1 MSELPEFFGLQNER
15 AIRGRWLENARGTRV
30 CVLDFGGIVQEYS
43 LATETGR
50 LPLVL
55 SYTNASDYL
64 LNPFKIN
71 KQIGRV
77 AGRIAGATFDL
88 FGRRCPVE
96 ANEGHNCLH
105 GGSRGLDRQTFQ
117 LEPIDGQHLRLRL
130 ALDEARDGFPG
141 ALDLTIDYQL
151 AEDDRLTVRYEALA
165 QSATVFDPTLHIYWA
180 LPRDLA
186 GCTLHIPAGEHFGT
200 DGEKLPTT
208 ADGRADCSSP
218 RSLTD
223 LIGEL
228 GRGLDDCYRVPG
240 DLSRPAAIL
249 TSPDYRVELYSD
261 RNGLVLFSANPLDGA
276 AHDAGHYNALATELQ
291 TLPNSLARPELGD
304 IRLRAGQSHQS
315 TLIFHPRRGKTCI

>member
-77 AGRIAGATFDL
+77 AGRIAGAAFDL

-130 ALDEARDGFPG
+130 ALDEARDGSPG

-151 AEDDRLTVRYEALA
+151 AEDDRLILRYEATA
-165 QSATVFDPTLHIYWA
+165 QGDTVFDPTLHIYWR
-180 LPRDLA
+180 LPRGLH
-186 GCTLHIPAGEHFGT
+186 GCTLHIPQGEHIAV
-200 DGEKLPTT
+200 DAEKLPLN
-208 ADGRADCSSP
+208 ADDNPAYDFRHARP
-218 RSLTD
+218 
-223 LIGEL
+223 
-228 GRGLDDCYRVPG
+228 LDDAVRASGGFDDIYRVPA
-240 DLSRPAAIL
+240 DIRQAAAIL
-249 TSPDYRVELYSD
+249 STPDYRVRLYGD
-261 RNGLVLFSANPLDGA
+261 RNGLIIFTAAPQDGT
-276 AHDAGHYNALATELQ
+276 AHDAGTYDALATELQ
-291 TLPNSLARPELGD
+291 TLPNSLHRPEYGD
-304 IRLRAGQSHQS
+304 IRLKDGARHQS
-315 TLIFHPRRGKTCI
+315 TIIFQPERGL

>member
-77 AGRIAGATFDL
+77 AGRIAGAAFDL

-151 AEDDRLTVRYEALA
+151 DADDRLILRYEATA
-165 QSATVFDPTLHIYWA
+165 HGDTVFDPTLHIYWR
-180 LPRDLA
+180 LPRGLH
-186 GCTLHIPAGEHFGT
+186 GCTLHIPQGEHIAV
-200 DGEKLPTT
+200 DAEKLPLN
-208 ADGRADCSSP
+208 ADDSP
-218 RSLTD
+218 AYDFRHA
-223 LIGEL
+223 
-228 GRGLDDCYRVPG
+228 RPLDDAVRASGGFDDIYRVPA
-240 DLSRPAAIL
+240 DIRQAAAIL
-249 TSPDYRVELYSD
+249 STPDYRVRLYGD
-261 RNGLVLFSANPLDGA
+261 RNGLIIFTAAPQDGT
-276 AHDAGHYNALATELQ
+276 AHDAGTYDALATELQ
-291 TLPNSLARPELGD
+291 TLPNSLHRPEYGD
-304 IRLRAGQSHQS
+304 IRLKDGARHQS
-315 TLIFHPRRGKTCI
+315 TIIFQPERGH

>member
-77 AGRIAGATFDL
+77 AGRIAGAAFDL

-151 AEDDRLTVRYEALA
+151 AEDDRLILRYEATA
-165 QSATVFDPTLHIYWA
+165 HGDTVFDPTLHIYWR
-180 LPRDLA
+180 LPRGLHD
-186 GCTLHIPAGEHFGT
+186 CTLHIPQGEHIAV
-200 DGEKLPTT
+200 DAEKLPLN
-208 ADGRADCSSP
+208 ADDNPAYDFRHARP
-218 RSLTD
+218 
-223 LIGEL
+223 
-228 GRGLDDCYRVPG
+228 LDDAVRASGGFDDIYRVPA
-240 DLSRPAAIL
+240 DIRQAATILS
-249 TSPDYRVELYSD
+249 TPDYRVHLYGD
-261 RNGLVLFSANPLDGA
+261 RNGLIIFTAAPQDST
-276 AHDAGHYNALATELQ
+276 AHDAGTYDALATELQ
-291 TLPNSLARPELGD
+291 TLPNSLHRPEYGD
-304 IRLRAGQSHQS
+304 IRLKDGARHQS
-315 TLIFHPRRGKTCI
+315 TIIFQPERGH

>member
-77 AGRIAGATFDL
+77 AGRIAGAAFDL

-151 AEDDRLTVRYEALA
+151 AEDDRLILRYEATA
-165 QSATVFDPTLHIYWA
+165 QGDTVFDPTLHIYWR
-180 LPRDLA
+180 LPRGLH
-186 GCTLHIPAGEHFGT
+186 GCTLHIPQGEHIAV
-200 DGEKLPTT
+200 DAEKLPLN
-208 ADGRADCSSP
+208 ADDNPAYDFRHARP
-218 RSLTD
+218 
-223 LIGEL
+223 
-228 GRGLDDCYRVPG
+228 LDDAVRASGGFDDIYRVPA
-240 DLSRPAAIL
+240 DIRQAAAIL
-249 TSPDYRVELYSD
+249 STPDYRVRLYGD
-261 RNGLVLFSANPLDGA
+261 RNGLIIFTAAPQDGT
-276 AHDAGHYNALATELQ
+276 AHDAGTYDALATELQ
-291 TLPNSLARPELGD
+291 TLPNSLHRPEYGD
-304 IRLRAGQSHQS
+304 IRLKDGARHQS
-315 TLIFHPRRGKTCI
+315 TIIFQPERGL

>member
-77 AGRIAGATFDL
+77 AGRIAGAAFDL

-96 ANEGHNCLH
+96 ANEGYNCLH

-151 AEDDRLTVRYEALA
+151 TEDDRLILRYEATA
-165 QSATVFDPTLHIYWA
+165 HGDTVFDPTLHIYWR
-180 LPRDLA
+180 LPRGLH
-186 GCTLHIPAGEHFGT
+186 GCTLHIPQGEHIAV
-200 DGEKLPTT
+200 DAEKLPLN
-208 ADGRADCSSP
+208 ADDSP
-218 RSLTD
+218 AYDFRHA
-223 LIGEL
+223 
-228 GRGLDDCYRVPG
+228 RPLDDAVRASGGFDDIYRVPA
-240 DLSRPAAIL
+240 DIRQAAAIL
-249 TSPDYRVELYSD
+249 STPDYRVRLYGD
-261 RNGLVLFSANPLDGA
+261 RNGLIIFTAAPQDGT
-276 AHDAGHYNALATELQ
+276 AHDAGTYDALATELQ
-291 TLPNSLARPELGD
+291 TLPNSLHRPEYGD
-304 IRLRAGQSHQS
+304 IRLKDGARHQS
-315 TLIFHPRRGKTCI
+315 TIIFQPERGH

>member
-77 AGRIAGATFDL
+77 AGRIAGAAFDL

-151 AEDDRLTVRYEALA
+151 AEDDRLILRYEATA
-165 QSATVFDPTLHIYWA
+165 HGDTVFDPTLHIYWR
-180 LPRDLA
+180 LPRGLH
-186 GCTLHIPAGEHFGT
+186 GCTLHIPQGEHIAV
-200 DGEKLPTT
+200 DAEKLPLNT
-208 ADGRADCSSP
+208 DDSP
-218 RSLTD
+218 AYDFRHA
-223 LIGEL
+223 
-228 GRGLDDCYRVPG
+228 RPLDDAVRASGGFDDIYRVPA
-240 DLSRPAAIL
+240 DIHQAAAIL
-249 TSPDYRVELYSD
+249 STPDYRVRLYGD
-261 RNGLVLFSANPLDGA
+261 RNGLIIFTAAPQDGT
-276 AHDAGHYNALATELQ
+276 AHDAGTYDALATELQ
-291 TLPNSLARPELGD
+291 TLPNSLHRPEYGD
-304 IRLRAGQSHQS
+304 IRLKDGARHQS
-315 TLIFHPRRGKTCI
+315 TIIFQPERGH

>member
-77 AGRIAGATFDL
+77 AGRIAGAAFDL

-151 AEDDRLTVRYEALA
+151 AEDDRLILRYEATA
-165 QSATVFDPTLHIYWA
+165 HGDTVFDPTLHIYWR
-180 LPRDLA
+180 LPRGLHD
-186 GCTLHIPAGEHFGT
+186 CTLHIPQGEHIAV
-200 DGEKLPTT
+200 DAEKLPLN
-208 ADGRADCSSP
+208 ADDNPAYDFRHARP
-218 RSLTD
+218 
-223 LIGEL
+223 
-228 GRGLDDCYRVPG
+228 LDDAVRASGGFDDIYRVPA
-240 DLSRPAAIL
+240 DIRQAAAIL
-249 TSPDYRVELYSD
+249 STPDYRVRLYGD
-261 RNGLVLFSANPLDGA
+261 RNGLIIFTAAPQDGT
-276 AHDAGHYNALATELQ
+276 AHDAGTYDALATELQ
-291 TLPNSLARPELGD
+291 TLPNSLHRPEYGD
-304 IRLRAGQSHQS
+304 IRLKDGARHQS
-315 TLIFHPRRGKTCI
+315 TIIFQPERGH

>member
-77 AGRIAGATFDL
+77 AGRIAGAAFDL

-151 AEDDRLTVRYEALA
+151 AEDDRLILRYEATA
-165 QSATVFDPTLHIYWA
+165 HGDTVFDPTLHIYWR
-180 LPRDLA
+180 LPRGLH
-186 GCTLHIPAGEHFGT
+186 GCTLHIPQGEHIAV
-200 DGEKLPTT
+200 DAEKLPLN
-208 ADGRADCSSP
+208 ADDNPAYDFRHARP
-218 RSLTD
+218 
-223 LIGEL
+223 
-228 GRGLDDCYRVPG
+228 LDDAVRASGGFDDIYRVPA
-240 DLSRPAAIL
+240 DIRQAAAIL
-249 TSPDYRVELYSD
+249 STPDYRVRLYGD
-261 RNGLVLFSANPLDGA
+261 RNGLIIFTAAPQDGT
-276 AHDAGHYNALATELQ
+276 AHDAGTYDALATELQ
-291 TLPNSLARPELGD
+291 TLPNSLHRPEYGD
-304 IRLRAGQSHQS
+304 IRLKDGARHQS
-315 TLIFHPRRGKTCI
+315 TIIFQPERGL

>member
-77 AGRIAGATFDL
+77 AGRIAGAAFDL

-151 AEDDRLTVRYEALA
+151 AEDDRLILRYEATA
-165 QSATVFDPTLHIYWA
+165 QGDTVFDPTLHIYWR
-180 LPRDLA
+180 LPRGLH
-186 GCTLHIPAGEHFGT
+186 GCTLHIPQGEHIAV
-200 DGEKLPTT
+200 DAEKLPLN
-208 ADGRADCSSP
+208 ADDNPAYDFRLARP
-218 RSLTD
+218 
-223 LIGEL
+223 
-228 GRGLDDCYRVPG
+228 LDDAVRASGGFDDIYRVPA
-240 DLSRPAAIL
+240 DIRQAAAIL
-249 TSPDYRVELYSD
+249 STPDYRVRLYGD
-261 RNGLVLFSANPLDGA
+261 RNGLIIFTAAPQDGT
-276 AHDAGHYNALATELQ
+276 AHDAGTYDALATELQ
-291 TLPNSLARPELGD
+291 TLPNSLHRPEYGD
-304 IRLRAGQSHQS
+304 IRLKDGARHQS
-315 TLIFHPRRGKTCI
+315 TIIFQPERGH

>member
-77 AGRIAGATFDL
+77 AGRIAGAAFDL

-151 AEDDRLTVRYEALA
+151 AEDDRLILRYEATA
-165 QSATVFDPTLHIYWA
+165 HGDTVFDPTLHIYWR
-180 LPRDLA
+180 LPRGLH
-186 GCTLHIPAGEHFGT
+186 GCTLHIPQGEHIAV
-200 DGEKLPTT
+200 DAEKLPLNTDNNP
-208 ADGRADCSSP
+208 AYDFRHARA
-218 RSLTD
+218 
-223 LIGEL
+223 
-228 GRGLDDCYRVPG
+228 LDDAVRTSGGFDDIYRVPA
-240 DLSRPAAIL
+240 DIHQAAAIL
-249 TSPDYRVELYSD
+249 STPDYRVHLYGD
-261 RNGLVLFSANPLDGA
+261 RNGLIIFTAAPQDGT
-276 AHDAGHYNALATELQ
+276 AHDAGTYDALATELQ
-291 TLPNSLARPELGD
+291 TLPNSLHRPEYGN
-304 IRLRAGQSHQS
+304 IRLKDGARHQS
-315 TLIFHPRRGKTCI
+315 TIIFQPERGL

>member
-77 AGRIAGATFDL
+77 AGRIAGAAFDL

-151 AEDDRLTVRYEALA
+151 AEDDRLILRYEATA
-165 QSATVFDPTLHIYWA
+165 HGDTVFDPTLHIYWR
-180 LPRDLA
+180 LPRGLH
-186 GCTLHIPAGEHFGT
+186 GCTLHIPQGEHIAV
-200 DGEKLPTT
+200 DAEKLPLNT
-208 ADGRADCSSP
+208 DDSP
-218 RSLTD
+218 AYDFRHA
-223 LIGEL
+223 
-228 GRGLDDCYRVPG
+228 RPLDDAVRASGGFDDIYRVPA
-240 DLSRPAAIL
+240 DIRQAAAIL
-249 TSPDYRVELYSD
+249 STPDYRVRLYGD
-261 RNGLVLFSANPLDGA
+261 RNGLIIFTAAPQDGT
-276 AHDAGHYNALATELQ
+276 AHDAGTYDALATELQ
-291 TLPNSLARPELGD
+291 TLPNSLHRPEYGD
-304 IRLRAGQSHQS
+304 IRLKDGACHQS
-315 TLIFHPRRGKTCI
+315 TIIFQPERGH

>member
-77 AGRIAGATFDL
+77 AGRIAGAAFDL

-151 AEDDRLTVRYEALA
+151 DADDRLTLRYEATA
-165 QSATVFDPTLHIYWA
+165 HGDTVFDPTLHIYWR
-180 LPRDLA
+180 LPRGLR
-186 GCTLHIPAGEHFGT
+186 GCILHIPQGEHIAV
-200 DGEKLPTT
+200 DAEKLPLN
-208 ADGRADCSSP
+208 ADDNPAYDFRHARP
-218 RSLTD
+218 
-223 LIGEL
+223 
-228 GRGLDDCYRVPG
+228 LDDAVRASGGFDDIYRVPA
-240 DLSRPAAIL
+240 DIRQAAAIL
-249 TSPDYRVELYSD
+249 STPDYRVRLYGD
-261 RNGLVLFSANPLDGA
+261 RNGLIIFTAAPQDGT
-276 AHDAGHYNALATELQ
+276 AHDAGTYDALATELQ
-291 TLPNSLARPELGD
+291 TLPNSLHRPEYGD
-304 IRLRAGQSHQS
+304 IRLKDGARHQS
-315 TLIFHPRRGKTCI
+315 TIIFQPERGH

>member
-77 AGRIAGATFDL
+77 AGRIAGAAFDL

-151 AEDDRLTVRYEALA
+151 DADDRLTLRYEATA
-165 QSATVFDPTLHIYWA
+165 HGDTVFDPTLHIYWR
-180 LPRDLA
+180 LPRGLR
-186 GCTLHIPAGEHFGT
+186 GCILHIPQGEHIAV
-200 DGEKLPTT
+200 DAEKLPLN
-208 ADGRADCSSP
+208 ADNNPAYDFRHARP
-218 RSLTD
+218 
-223 LIGEL
+223 
-228 GRGLDDCYRVPG
+228 LDDAVRASGGFDDIYRVPA
-240 DLSRPAAIL
+240 DIRQAAAIL
-249 TSPDYRVELYSD
+249 STPDYRVRLYGD
-261 RNGLVLFSANPLDGA
+261 RNGLIIFTAAPQDGT
-276 AHDAGHYNALATELQ
+276 AHDAGTYDALATELQ
-291 TLPNSLARPELGD
+291 TLPNSLHRPEYGD
-304 IRLRAGQSHQS
+304 IRLKDGARHQS
-315 TLIFHPRRGKTCI
+315 TIIFQPERGH

>member
-77 AGRIAGATFDL
+77 AGRIAGAAFDL

-151 AEDDRLTVRYEALA
+151 AEDDRLILRYEATA
-165 QSATVFDPTLHIYWA
+165 HGDTVFDPTLHIYWR
-180 LPRDLA
+180 LPRGLH
-186 GCTLHIPAGEHFGT
+186 GCTLHIPQGEHIAV
-200 DGEKLPTT
+200 DAEKLPLN
-208 ADGRADCSSP
+208 ADDNPAYDFRLARP
-218 RSLTD
+218 
-223 LIGEL
+223 
-228 GRGLDDCYRVPG
+228 LDDAVRASGGFDDIYRVPA
-240 DLSRPAAIL
+240 DIRQAAAIL
-249 TSPDYRVELYSD
+249 STPDYRVRLYGD
-261 RNGLVLFSANPLDGA
+261 RNGLIIFTAAPQDGT
-276 AHDAGHYNALATELQ
+276 AHDAGTYDALATELQ
-291 TLPNSLARPELGD
+291 TLPNSLHRPEYGD
-304 IRLRAGQSHQS
+304 IRLKDGARHQS
-315 TLIFHPRRGKTCI
+315 TIIFQPERGH

>member
-30 CVLDFGGIVQEYS
+30 CVLNFGGIVQEYS

-77 AGRIAGATFDL
+77 AGRIAGAAFDL
-88 FGRRCPVE
+88 FGKRCPVE

-151 AEDDRLTVRYEALA
+151 AEDDRLTLRYEATA
-165 QSATVFDPTLHIYWA
+165 HGDTVFDPTLHIYWR
-180 LPRDLA
+180 LPRGLH
-186 GCTLHIPAGEHFGT
+186 GCTLHIPQGEHIAV
-200 DGEKLPTT
+200 DAEKLPFN
-208 ADGRADCSSP
+208 ADDNPAYDFRHARP
-218 RSLTD
+218 
-223 LIGEL
+223 
-228 GRGLDDCYRVPG
+228 LDDAVRASGGFDDIYRVPA
-240 DLSRPAAIL
+240 DIRQAAAIL
-249 TSPDYRVELYSD
+249 STPDYRVRLYGD
-261 RNGLVLFSANPLDGA
+261 RNGLIIFTAAPQDGT
-276 AHDAGHYNALATELQ
+276 AHDVGTYDALATELQ
-291 TLPNSLARPELGD
+291 TLPNSLHRPEYGD
-304 IRLRAGQSHQS
+304 IRLKDGARHQS
-315 TLIFHPRRGKTCI
+315 TIIFQPERGH

>member
-77 AGRIAGATFDL
+77 AGRIAGAAFDL

-151 AEDDRLTVRYEALA
+151 AEDDRLILRYEATA
-165 QSATVFDPTLHIYWA
+165 HGDTVFDPTLHIYWR
-180 LPRDLA
+180 LPRGLH
-186 GCTLHIPAGEHFGT
+186 GCTLHIPQGEHIAV
-200 DGEKLPTT
+200 DAEKLPLN
-208 ADGRADCSSP
+208 ADDNPAYDFRHARP
-218 RSLTD
+218 
-223 LIGEL
+223 
-228 GRGLDDCYRVPG
+228 LDDAVRASEGFDDIYRVPA
-240 DLSRPAAIL
+240 DIRQAAAIL
-249 TSPDYRVELYSD
+249 STPDYRVHLYGD
-261 RNGLVLFSANPLDGA
+261 RNGLIIFTAAPQDGT
-276 AHDAGHYNALATELQ
+276 AHDAGTYDALATELQ
-291 TLPNSLARPELGD
+291 TLPNSLHRPEYGD
-304 IRLRAGQSHQS
+304 TRLKDGARHQS
-315 TLIFHPRRGKTCI
+315 TIIFQPERGH

>member
-88 FGRRCPVE
+88 FGRCCPVE

-151 AEDDRLTVRYEALA
+151 DADDRLILRYEATA
-165 QSATVFDPTLHIYWA
+165 HGDTVFDPTLHIYWR
-180 LPRDLA
+180 LPRGLH
-186 GCTLHIPAGEHFGT
+186 GCTLHIPQGEHIAV
-200 DGEKLPTT
+200 DAEKLPLN
-208 ADGRADCSSP
+208 ADDNPAYDFRHARP
-218 RSLTD
+218 
-223 LIGEL
+223 
-228 GRGLDDCYRVPG
+228 LDDAVRASGGFDDIYRVPA
-240 DLSRPAAIL
+240 DIRQAAAIL
-249 TSPDYRVELYSD
+249 STPDYRVRLYGD
-261 RNGLVLFSANPLDGA
+261 RNGLIIFTAAPQDGT
-276 AHDAGHYNALATELQ
+276 AHDAGTYDALATELQ
-291 TLPNSLARPELGD
+291 TLPNSLHRPEYGD
-304 IRLRAGQSHQS
+304 IRLKDGARHQS
-315 TLIFHPRRGKTCI
+315 TIIFQPERGL

>member
-77 AGRIAGATFDL
+77 AGRIAGAAFDL

-151 AEDDRLTVRYEALA
+151 AEDDRLILRYEATA
-165 QSATVFDPTLHIYWA
+165 HGDTVFDPTLHIYWR
-180 LPRDLA
+180 LPRGLH
-186 GCTLHIPAGEHFGT
+186 GCTLHIPQGEHIAV
-200 DGEKLPTT
+200 DAEKLPLNT
-208 ADGRADCSSP
+208 DDSP
-218 RSLTD
+218 AYDFRHA
-223 LIGEL
+223 
-228 GRGLDDCYRVPG
+228 RPLDDAVRASGGFDDIYRVPA
-240 DLSRPAAIL
+240 DIRQAAAIL
-249 TSPDYRVELYSD
+249 STPDYRVRLYGD
-261 RNGLVLFSANPLDGA
+261 RNGLIIFTAAPQDGT
-276 AHDAGHYNALATELQ
+276 AHDAGTYDALATELQ
-291 TLPNSLARPELGD
+291 TLPNSLHRPEYGD
-304 IRLRAGQSHQS
+304 IRLKDGARHQS
-315 TLIFHPRRGKTCI
+315 TIIFQPERGH